1 MGSNKVN
8 RGQRIKQGQ
17 MEPDGAKPAEPSG
30 AKHGQTEPNMNN
42 WAKRGPFLSVIA
54 SWLFLIQSLIPV
66 HNPLPF
72 TNYPFSIFHY
82 TFAIIPYS
90 YPLSLSLISYLLSLI
105 PYPILYTHLLSFI
118 PLPLNLIPYSFSFIK
133 MNIPYPIS
141 LILYPLSLNPIHYP
155 LFFTMYPLSLIANLL
170 SPIPIPYLSSY
181 LHLWNTLV
189 FP

>member
-118 PLPLNLIPYSFSFIK
+118 PLPLNLIPYSF
-133 MNIPYPIS
+133 
-141 LILYPLSLNPIHYP
+141 ILY
-155 LFFTMYPLSLIANLL
+155 
-170 SPIPIPYLSSY
+170 
-181 LHLWNTLV
+181 
-189 FP
+189 